1 MRLDGASASS
11 FREGTD
17 SMTHSHTTPAR
28 AATPLRFSL
37 LFLFACLSCFVVA
50 DAQSGKSNISK
61 PSPSSPPSSA
71 PTPAATAAAAPLLKR
86 TSTRRETR
94 RLGYGGSLTIY
105 GAPEGSITIESW
117 QKGEV
122 EITAE
127 VELNA
132 ATEDELARM
141 AAVNSFLLD
150 DDINHVRLITTGT
163 HDRAYMKRVARDF
176 PKKLLTMPWRID
188 YRIRVPA
195 HIDLEIYAG
204 RGALTVSG
212 VEGALRLNA
221 GESKPAN
228 FELVG
233 GDAEATITGGVVRLR
248 VGTRNWRGRG
258 ANFRLGR
265 GDLTVELP
273 ADFSGDVDAEVLR
286 TGRVENSHAGLA
298 PRERTEQSDRSRH
311 LRAGAGGA
319 PFSFTVGDGTLRIV
333 ERDARQP

>member
-1 MRLDGASASS
+1 MNERQA
-11 FREGTD
+11 
-17 SMTHSHTTPAR
+17 PAIAH
-28 AATPLRFSL
+28 AATL
-37 LFLFACLSCFVVA
+37 LILLLACALFAPTVNA
-50 DAQSGKSNISK
+50 RAQSGKSATNK
-61 PSPSSPPSSA
+61 PAPPAQSPA
-71 PTPAATAAAAPLLKR
+71 PTSAALLKR
-86 TSTRRETR
+86 TTTRRETR
-94 RLGYGGSLTIY
+94 RFGYGGTLTVY

-117 QKGEV
+117 SKGEI

-127 VELNA
+127 VELSA
-132 ATEDELARM
+132 PTEDELSRM
-141 AAVNSFLLD
+141 ASVNSFLLD
-150 DDINHVRLITTGT
+150 DDLNHVRLITTGT

-188 YRIRVPA
+188 YHIRVPA
-195 HIDLEIYAG
+195 HTDLEIYAG
-204 RGALTVSG
+204 RGPLTLSG

-221 GESKPAN
+221 GESKPAV
-228 FELVG
+228 FDLAG

-273 ADFSGDVDAEVLR
+273 ADFNGDVDAEVLR
-286 TGRVENSHAGLA
+286 NGRVENSHTGLT
-298 PRERTEQSDRSRH
+298 PRERAEQTDRHLR

-333 ERDARQP
+333 ARASSSSSSKP